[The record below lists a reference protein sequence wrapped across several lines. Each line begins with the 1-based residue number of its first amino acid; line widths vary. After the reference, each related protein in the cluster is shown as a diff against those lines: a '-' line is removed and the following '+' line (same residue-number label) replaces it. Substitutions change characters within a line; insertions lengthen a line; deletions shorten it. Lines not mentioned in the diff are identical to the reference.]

1 MPPRGRPP
9 GRKNGASLGAQSQPA
24 STNTTPA
31 KKPPVKKGKVGRPP
45 KDSPRVATPAKDVSV
60 PSVANTPAHT
70 PAPAPAPAPA
80 PVLTPVQAPVLI
92 PAPAPAPAQTPA
104 PVVVHAH
111 SETPIPAPTLTA
123 MKDHVH
129 VERQNGATPQLRE
142 PSVAADETIAD
153 ADVSMLAPP
162 TEAVQ
167 PVRNGPRPVGRP
179 RLNGAASKANRAA
192 NDGFGYATPSVDLD
206 VISYKQAAEDIDA
219 YLIDLDFCESQLA
232 LDNLTPQEERTLQL
246 RRLDLHHQIRF
257 CRHRKETLEAHR
269 AAKGGRPLYRSIPP
283 PTRVMPVPG
292 TMSPAGQRPST
303 GKRKLSLAADEHT
316 NANGTSAVAHTN
328 KRPRATSEVSAQDT
342 ISMHSTG
349 PENGVN
355 GEHNGDTT
363 LPDVSD
369 VDMTFASTNTTTNGN
384 HNLFAK
390 NDEDEFG
397 GHVQRLGFWK
407 CRLCVS
413 EKYLYAGPDRLPNA
427 PSKWPLK
434 DMGKLMSHYFD
445 LHTEHE
451 PEERCI
457 ELGDALDNNR
467 GPFEHWLRKSR
478 QQKIP
483 DRSIIDEVIAEL
495 QGGRVPKLLRDLCR
509 AAAAFQGA

>member
-1 MPPRGRPP
+1 M
-9 GRKNGASLGAQSQPA
+9 KE
-24 STNTTPA
+24 
-31 KKPPVKKGKVGRPP
+31 
-45 KDSPRVATPAKDVSV
+45 
-60 PSVANTPAHT
+60 
-70 PAPAPAPAPA
+70 
-80 PVLTPVQAPVLI
+80 
-92 PAPAPAPAQTPA
+92 
-104 PVVVHAH
+104 HA
-111 SETPIPAPTLTA
+111 
-123 MKDHVH
+123 H
-129 VERQNGATPQLRE
+129 VERQNGATPLRKE
-142 PSVAADETIAD
+142 PSIAADETIAD
-153 ADVSMLAPP
+153 ADASMVAPP
-162 TEAVQ
+162 AEAVQ
-167 PVRNGPRPVGRP
+167 PARSGPRPVGRP
-179 RLNGAASKANRAA
+179 RLNGTASKASRVA
-192 NDGFGYATPSVDLD
+192 NDGLGYATPSVDLD
-206 VISYKQAAEDIDA
+206 VISFKQAAEDIDA
-219 YLIDLDFCESQLA
+219 YLIDLDFCDSQLA

-269 AAKGGRPLYRSIPP
+269 AAKGGRPLYRSVPP
-283 PTRVMPVPG
+283 PTRVIPAPG
-292 TMSPAGQRPST
+292 TASPAGQRPGT
-303 GKRKLSLAADEHT
+303 GKRKLSVAADEHD
-316 NANGTSAVAHTN
+316 NDNVNGNVNGTSAVAHPS

-342 ISMHSTG
+342 VSMHSTG
-349 PENGVN
+349 PENGAN
-355 GEHNGDTT
+355 GEHTGEHTGEHNGDTT
-363 LPDVSD
+363 LPDASD
-369 VDMTFASTNTTTNGN
+369 MDMTFASTNTNTNGN